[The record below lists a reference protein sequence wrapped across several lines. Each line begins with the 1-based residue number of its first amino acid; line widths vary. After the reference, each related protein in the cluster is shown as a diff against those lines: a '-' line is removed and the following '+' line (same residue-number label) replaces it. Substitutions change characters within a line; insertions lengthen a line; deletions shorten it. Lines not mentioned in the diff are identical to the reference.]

1 MVEHCEVCIAL
12 VKLSGNL
19 KLVLYVSLE
28 RWWELNEI
36 PSLCGFLNKEDVGK
50 PLWLN

>member
-1 MVEHCEVCIAL
+1 MVEHLEVCIAL

-19 KLVLYVSLE
+19 KLNLYVSLE
-28 RWWELNEI
+28 KWWELNETT
-36 PSLCGFLNKEDVGK
+36 SLCGFLNKEDVGK